1 LIELLCASAYSEVV
15 TIATSSSSIDSGR
28 VSSAI
33 GSFIDVVLPKTH
45 AIPEIAQLYA
55 MMREYPSRPGK
66 MIRSKLLIASAIAH
80 GAKFEQALPL
90 AAALEL
96 FQNWVLIHDD
106 IEDDSDERRGKPALH
121 RLYPTA
127 LAINAG
133 DALHIYMWQVVQQ
146 AGVTGAFEEFLE
158 MIHRT
163 AEGQQMDLAWV
174 AQARWDVSPS
184 DYLEMVRL
192 KTARY
197 TVVSPLKLG
206 ALAAGCAPDERLELA
221 GLDLGVAFQ
230 IRDDVLNLEGDFAS
244 YGKEIAGDI
253 FEGKRTLM
261 LLHMLERLQPA
272 EKTEVVQIL
281 EKPRLQKTTAEVERI
296 LVLMRSLGSID
307 FAQSVASD
315 FETRGLDLLHQ
326 ALADLPVQAAAFEIL
341 ETAKSFVTRK
351 T

>member
-1 LIELLCASAYSEVV
+1 M
-15 TIATSSSSIDSGR
+15 TIASSNSSLDSGR
-28 VSSAI
+28 VSNAI
-33 GSFIDVVLPKTH
+33 GGFIDAVLPKSH

-80 GAKFEQALPL
+80 GASFERALPL

-121 RLYPTA
+121 RLYPAA

-133 DALHIYMWQVVQQ
+133 DALHIYMWQVVHQ
-146 AGVTGAFEEFLE
+146 AGVAGAFEEFLE

-163 AEGQQMDLAWV
+163 AEGQQMDLSWV

-206 ALAAGCAPDERLELA
+206 ALAAGCAPDEKLELA

-230 IRDDVLNLEGDFAS
+230 IRDDVLNLDGDFAS
-244 YGKEIAGDI
+244 YGKEIAGDL

-261 LLHMLERLQPA
+261 LLHMLERLKPD
-272 EKTEVVQIL
+272 EKSEVVQIL

-296 LVLMRSLGSID
+296 LVLMRSHGSID

-315 FETRGLDLLHQ
+315 FGTRGLDLLHQ
-326 ALADLPVQAAAFEIL
+326 ALADLPVQAAALEIL